1 MVVKNTKLNCCE
13 KDLEKLKDFSKLLSD
28 KNRLRIICA
37 LRKEEMCVCEICEQL
52 DLTQNLASHHLKLL
66 EKANIVS
73 WKKVGVKVFYKLN
86 TKELEKNTKLLA
98 KFFLK
103 NNVIS

>member
-13 KDLEKLKDFSKLLSD
+13 KELETLKDFLKLLSD

-37 LRKEEMCVCEICEQL
+37 LRKEERCVCEVYEQL
-52 DLTQNLASHHLKLL
+52 DLTQNLTSHHLKLL

-73 WKKVGVKVFYKLN
+73 WEKVGVKVFYKLN
-86 TKELEKNTKLLA
+86 TKELEKKIKLLSKLL
-98 KFFLK
+98 KF
-103 NNVIS
+103 